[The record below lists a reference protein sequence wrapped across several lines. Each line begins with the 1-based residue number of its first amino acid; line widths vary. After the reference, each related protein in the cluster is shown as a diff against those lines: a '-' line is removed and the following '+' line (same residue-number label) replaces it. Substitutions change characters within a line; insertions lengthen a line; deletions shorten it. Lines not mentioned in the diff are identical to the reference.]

1 MVTWCQYLKTW
12 TISAYVFLHIL
23 KCHEKLAQNP
33 PSDFA
38 VIFFKVRSKF
48 TLGWN
53 ALSAEKLPQKL
64 RRTPASDLKF
74 GRDGKKM
81 GDKN

>member
-48 TLGWN
+48 TLGC
-53 ALSAEKLPQKL
+53 ALKA
-64 RRTPASDLKF
+64 
-74 GRDGKKM
+74 GKM
-81 GDKN
+81 GVF